1 MEDNPRMVERS
12 RGRTVQ
18 RSPPSCLRTTS
29 MSGQGVASKAWRG
42 DGLSQPRGEGDG
54 EGGNEMTGSMLL
66 IREFCDRFVPAE
78 KATRTR
84 VVCYAWDLGR
94 LNLSGP
100 LAPELGQLDQ
110 LQYMEIFG
118 NSISG
123 PIPSEFGS
131 LANLISLD
139 LSSNSISGAIPAA
152 LGNAKSLKFLRL
164 DHNRQTGPIPR
175 ELAGLP
181 NLGIV

>member
-1 MEDNPRMVERS
+1 MKPLQDLVPGCNKF
-12 RGRTVQ
+12 GALT
-18 RSPPSCLRTTS
+18 
-29 MSGQGVASKAWRG
+29 
-42 DGLSQPRGEGDG
+42 D
-54 EGGNEMTGSMLL
+54 
-66 IREFCDRFVPAE
+66 CDPNLVDPCTWFH
-78 KATRTR
+78 
-84 VVCYAWDLGR
+84 VVCDGDNLVIRLDLGR